1 MQRKFTAILLSLGIL
16 SSSIFFSTPANAI
29 FGLSKCEKVKKS
41 IKKEEEIQKYAWKNY
56 DKARDISVVNRTMTF
71 RDYREHLYRL
81 NLVWKSD
88 LEVFRA
94 VKDNPNCFKAES
106 IAGVRERIRDL
117 ESFIKKIELEIQS
130 YSDLS
135 VEVQQIRVSKEQVN
149 YLASAYKSSPK
160 SWLLILK

>member
-1 MQRKFTAILLSLGIL
+1 MICVLT
-16 SSSIFFSTPANAI
+16 SSICISTPANAI

-41 IKKEEEIQKYAWKNY
+41 IKKEEEIQKYAWKSY
-56 DKARDISVVNRTMTF
+56 DRARDISVANKNMTF

-81 NLVWKSD
+81 NLVLKSD

-94 VKDNPNCFKAES
+94 VKNNPNCFKAES
-106 IAGVRERIRDL
+106 IAGVREKIRDIQT
-117 ESFIKKIELEIQS
+117 FIKRIEFQIKI

-135 VEVQQIRVSKEQVN
+135 LEVQQATIDNEQVE
-149 YLASAYKSSPK
+149 YVASVYKSPPK

>member
-1 MQRKFTAILLSLGIL
+1 MRRKPSAILLSLGIL
-16 SSSIFFSTPANAI
+16 SSSIFFPTSANAI

-41 IKKEEEIQKYAWKNY
+41 IKKEEEIQKYSWMNY
-56 DKARDISVVNRTMTF
+56 DKARDISVVNRNMTF

-106 IAGVRERIRDL
+106 IAGVRERIRDI
-117 ESFIKKIELEIQS
+117 ENFIKKIEFEIKI

-135 VEVQQIRVSKEQVN
+135 LEVQQATIDSEQVN
-149 YLASAYKSSPK
+149 FVRNAYKSPPK
-160 SWLLILK
+160 SWLRILK